1 MQNFKVQL
9 APHITL
15 TEIDGKLVLFSK
27 QSGDFF
33 GLNESAVGLIKSLLE
48 TDFLTTLKRASGEYN
63 ETESVLRT
71 DLIELIK
78 QLEDAK
84 ILKTIVCE

>member
-1 MQNFKVQL
+1 
-9 APHITL
+9 
-15 TEIDGKLVLFSK
+15 
-27 QSGDFF
+27 
-33 GLNESAVGLIKSLLE
+33 VGLIKSLLE